1 MTGMSETRVNVVAK
15 AIFVADLLDTLRAT
29 GAKETTPEQ
38 VELLWSMTAS
48 SSAVME
54 WARMLARAAI
64 AALAAYEAPAPVA
77 PDAFVIEQ
85 WEPEFVKRF
94 RERYKETQPDP
105 ANPGRILFLHDSAL
119 CKDEQ
124 CRCHTTEEFA
134 VSTPFPEAMGTQ
146 RANPFCCNL
155 CAIVR

>member
-64 AALAAYEAPAPVA
+64 AALAAYEIPEPGG
-77 PDAFVIEQ
+77 PDAFVVEQ
-85 WEPEFVKRF
+85 WEPEFVKRW
-94 RERYKETQPDP
+94 RERYAGKQPDP
-105 ANPGRILFLHDSAL
+105 ANPGRVRDV
-119 CKDEQ
+119 
-124 CRCHTTEEFA
+124 EE
-134 VSTPFPEAMGTQ
+134 SS
-146 RANPFCCNL
+146 
-155 CAIVR
+155 